1 MAKMVEIDFNPD
13 ERTLR
18 QFGWIALGGFGL
30 LALLAWKEWLI
41 FAFGLGE
48 ARPAVAGTLLALGAL
63 AAFLG
68 LVFPRANRPLFVGLA
83 LLAFPIG
90 FVLSYVILS
99 FLFFVI
105 IAPIG
110 ALMRL
115 LGHDPMHRHLEPELE
130 TYWAKAPPAP
140 PRSRYFRQ
148 F

>member
-1 MAKMVEIDFNPD
+1 MAKMVEIDFHPD

-30 LALLAWKEWLI
+30 LSLLAWKEWLL
-41 FAFGLGE
+41 FAFGLGD
-48 ARPAVAGTLLALGAL
+48 ARPLVAGALLGLGVL

-68 LVFPRANRPLFVGLA
+68 LVFPRANQPLFVGLA

-99 FLFFVI
+99 VLFFVV

-115 LGHDPMHRHLEPELE
+115 LGHDPMHRRLEPAAE
-130 TYWAKAPPAP
+130 TYWTKAPPAP
-140 PRSRYFRQ
+140 PRSRYFKQ

>member
-30 LALLAWKEWLI
+30 LALLAWNEWLV
-41 FAFGLGE
+41 FSFGLGE
-48 ARPAVAGTLLALGAL
+48 ARATAAGALLAVGVL
-63 AAFLG
+63 AALLG

-99 FLFFVI
+99 VLFFAI

-110 ALMRL
+110 VLMRL
-115 LGHDPMHRHLEPELE
+115 FGHDPMHRRLEPALE
-130 TYWAKAPPAP
+130 SYWTKAAPPP
-140 PRSRYFRQ
+140 PRSRYFKQ